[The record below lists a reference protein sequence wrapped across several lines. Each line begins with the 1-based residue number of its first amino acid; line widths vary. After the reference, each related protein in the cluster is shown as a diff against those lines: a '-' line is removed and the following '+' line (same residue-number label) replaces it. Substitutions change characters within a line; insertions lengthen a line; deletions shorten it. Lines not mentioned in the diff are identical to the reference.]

1 MYRYLLVIFLLIGS
15 NVLADNKC
23 NSNTNNSLYLS
34 YCYEKNKNYK
44 MAIQSLDKLAKYK
57 DVEDFLLYRK
67 IKLLSYRELKL
78 KEIKNQI
85 RKFEYEHNDS
95 VLMAKIQLIEAERMY
110 AKKNYTILRT
120 HLKKIRE
127 RYKLDSVDK
136 IKFKFILARNSEKLG
151 DYDKAFRL
159 FKEIWIKNPSYRSSL
174 VNKKVYSLSKKLK
187 KDVRKKDLRLR
198 LNSLYKKRMFNRFNS
213 EANKIKDPSIEIK
226 HALIKMKKKN
236 RDEGRKTLENISKG
250 NFVSTGSDS
259 KDLEVFAEASY
270 QIALDDLKMSK
281 DNTFI
286 AKNLKSILKNY
297 PNFSKND
304 EVAYLSARLFTL
316 DKNHEKS
323 KEVYEWLIK
332 TKSKNY
338 LDDAFWGIGWSE
350 YMLKNYEQALNYFS
364 SLERSEKSYYQSK
377 GLYWK
382 ARCLEKLGDLQ
393 RAKNVYTKLYD
404 NYKIGYYPYLASIKL
419 NISPKVSN
427 GLRTPR
433 GISDDIKDQI
443 KLLSLSKSTKK
454 SQREVKN
461 YIVKRIN
468 SSNYL
473 DYFNALESIKEFNM
487 LVKLSYSYPS
497 KIRYRYPKA
506 FRDKIET
513 NSEAF
518 GVDKNLI
525 MGLIREES
533 LFNTNAV
540 SSVGAMGLMQ
550 LMPGTAEKV
559 RKELRLN
566 KSSKYFNPDI
576 NIKLGSYYLSTLLK
590 DFDNN
595 LFYAIAAYNG
605 GPASVRKWLVRFE
618 GLEDDEF
625 VESIPFKETHGYVK
639 RVLRSYFYYIS
650 TN

>member
-1 MYRYLLVIFLLIGS
+1 
-15 NVLADNKC
+15 
-23 NSNTNNSLYLS
+23 
-34 YCYEKNKNYK
+34 
-44 MAIQSLDKLAKYK
+44 
-57 DVEDFLLYRK
+57 
-67 IKLLSYRELKL
+67 
-78 KEIKNQI
+78 
-85 RKFEYEHNDS
+85 
-95 VLMAKIQLIEAERMY
+95 
-110 AKKNYTILRT
+110 
-120 HLKKIRE
+120 
-127 RYKLDSVDK
+127 
-136 IKFKFILARNSEKLG
+136 
-151 DYDKAFRL
+151 
-159 FKEIWIKNPSYRSSL
+159 
-174 VNKKVYSLSKKLK
+174 
-187 KDVRKKDLRLR
+187 
-198 LNSLYKKRMFNRFNS
+198 
-213 EANKIKDPSIEIK
+213 
-226 HALIKMKKKN
+226 
-236 RDEGRKTLENISKG
+236 
-250 NFVSTGSDS
+250 
-259 KDLEVFAEASY
+259 
-270 QIALDDLKMSK
+270 MSK

-297 PNFSKND
+297 PNFSKYD

-338 LDDAFWGIGWSE
+338 LDDAFWGIGWAV

-433 GISDDIKDQI
+433 GISDDIKDPI